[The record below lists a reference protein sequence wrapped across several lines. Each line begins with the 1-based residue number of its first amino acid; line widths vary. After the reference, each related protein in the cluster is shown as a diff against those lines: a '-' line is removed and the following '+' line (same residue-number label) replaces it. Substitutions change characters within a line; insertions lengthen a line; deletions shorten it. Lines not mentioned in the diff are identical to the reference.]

1 MSAVQSRIGT
11 LMWPGM
17 ATLVVVMGL
26 GRFAYTPILPEM
38 LQAQVL
44 SLQGSGWVAAA
55 NFTGYLAGALL
66 ATLVSS
72 RRWQQRLLTAAIVGS
87 VLLLAAMPLS
97 VSPWVWSALRF
108 VAGVASAL
116 GLIYVSAIVFE
127 RLERRGQSALKPWVY
142 LGVSMGMAT
151 CSLVVLALPAER
163 ASWQDTW
170 WAVAAVAAAVA
181 VAALLGLRP
190 LRAAA
195 LAPQEAAAPAHDAL
209 AAAARSH
216 QSRAFVAAATAYGL
230 FGFAYVI
237 HATYLPAMVRSAGYP
252 QAAANWTWVLVG
264 LMAIPGIFFWNR
276 IAARYGI
283 RKAIAACYAV
293 EGLTALAPVF
303 SGSLAAAMVAAA
315 GLGAV
320 LTPVSGLALTHG
332 RALGAGQAAR
342 VVGIM
347 TMCFGAGQIL
357 GPIVAAH
364 LAQGAGFA
372 APSAVASLALLSC
385 SLLVLRL
392 SADPR

>member
-1 MSAVQSRIGT
+1 MTALWP

-44 SLQGSGWVAAA
+44 SLQASGWVAAA

-66 ATLVSS
+66 ATLVTS
-72 RRWQQRLLTAAIVGS
+72 RRWQQHLLTSALVGS
-87 VLLLAAMPLS
+87 VLLLAAMPS
-97 VSPWVWSALRF
+97 TTSPWVWSALRF
-108 VAGVASAL
+108 VAGMASAL
-116 GLIYVSAIVFE
+116 GLIYVSAIIFE
-127 RLERRGQSALKPWVY
+127 RLERLGQSALKPWVY
-142 LGVSMGMAT
+142 VGVSMGMAA
-151 CSLVVLALPAER
+151 CSLVVLALPEGR
-163 ASWQDTW
+163 ASWQDNW
-170 WAVAAVAAAVA
+170 WAVAALGAAVA
-181 VAALLGLRP
+181 VAAWLGLRP
-190 LRAAA
+190 LQVAARAARA
-195 LAPQEAAAPAHDAL
+195 ETVASAGSTSSESGLRQ
-209 AAAARSH
+209 
-216 QSRAFVAAATAYGL
+216 QSRVFVAAAAAYGL

-237 HATYLPAMVRSAGYP
+237 HATYLPAMVRAAGYP

-264 LMAIPGIFFWNR
+264 LMAIPGIAFWNR

-283 RKAIAACYAV
+283 RSAIAACYAV

-303 SGSLAAAMVAAA
+303 SGSLGAAMVAAA

-385 SLLVLRL
+385 SVLVFRL
-392 SADPR
+392 SADPH

>member
-1 MSAVQSRIGT
+1 MTSVWS

-38 LQAQVL
+38 LQAEVL
-44 SLQGSGWVAAA
+44 SLQASGWVAAA

-66 ATLVSS
+66 ATLVTS
-72 RRWQQRLLTAAIVGS
+72 RRWQQHLLTAALAAS
-87 VLLLAAMPLS
+87 VLLLAAMPATT
-97 VSPWVWSALRF
+97 SPWVWSVMRF
-108 VAGVASAL
+108 IAGMASAL
-116 GLIYVSAIVFE
+116 GLIYVSAIIFE
-127 RLERRGQSALKPWVY
+127 RLERLGQSALKPWVY
-142 LGVSMGMAT
+142 VGVSMGMAA
-151 CSLVVLALPAER
+151 CSLVVLALPMGL
-163 ASWQDTW
+163 ASWQTNW
-170 WAVAAVAAAVA
+170 WAVAALGAVVA
-181 VAALLGLRP
+181 VIALLGLRP
-190 LRAAA
+190 LQAAA
-195 LAPQEAAAPAHDAL
+195 IEAGRDAAVASGRSAPIGTQ
-209 AAAARSH
+209 H
-216 QSRAFVAAATAYGL
+216 QSRAFLAAAAAYGL

-237 HATYLPAMVRSAGYP
+237 HATYLPAMVRAAGYP

-264 LMAIPGIFFWNR
+264 LMAIPGIAFWNR
-276 IAARYGI
+276 IAARYGM
-283 RKAIAACYAV
+283 RTAIAACYAV

-303 SGSLAAAMVAAA
+303 SGSLGAAVMAAA

-320 LTPVSGLALTHG
+320 LTPVSGLALTQG

-357 GPIVAAH
+357 GPIVAAY

-385 SLLVLRL
+385 SLLVFRF